1 MTQNLSGPHSDSL
14 HFLNQRRSSPSRL
27 LGEPGPDANTLD
39 KWLRAAVRV
48 PDHGKLTPWRFLL
61 IRGQARLQLGE
72 KLAQTL
78 FTRDPTSSEAV
89 LAKERGR
96 FANAPL
102 VVVVIGRFIQGHKV
116 PVCEQLLSAG
126 CVCYSLLLAANA
138 DGFAG
143 QWLTGW
149 AAYDRTVAA
158 ELGLSTDE
166 TVVGFLHLGTP
177 RESMAER
184 ERPSIGGLVTE
195 WRG

>member
-1 MTQNLSGPHSDSL
+1 MTLNVNGPRSDSL

-27 LGEPGPDANTLD
+27 LGEPGPDASTLD

-48 PDHGKLTPWRFLL
+48 PDHGKLAPWRFLL

-72 KLAQTL
+72 TLAHTMI
-78 FTRDPTSSEAV
+78 TRDPACSQAV
-89 LAKERGR
+89 LAKERAR
-96 FANAPL
+96 FSSAPL
-102 VVVVIGRFIQGHKV
+102 IVAVIGRLTPSHKV

-126 CVCYSLLLAANA
+126 CVCFSLLLAAQA

-149 AAYDRTVAA
+149 AAYDGTIAA
-158 ELGLSTDE
+158 ELGLATDE
-166 TVVGFLHLGTP
+166 TVVGFVHLGTP
-177 RESMAER
+177 RVSVAER
-184 ERPSIGGLVTE
+184 ERPDIGGLVTE